1 MALLTL
7 RPMSTSSSVITY
19 TSASA
24 SDTFPLT
31 DSGKTF
37 IHIKNAGAS
46 PDNVTIVTPGTVGP
60 GLAVADLA
68 FTVTNGTERFVGPLD
83 PALYASD
90 GIATIT
96 HSFTTSVTVAVI
108 TL

>member
-7 RPMSTSSSVITY
+7 RPMSTASSVITY
-19 TSASA
+19 SAVSA
-24 SDTFPLT
+24 SDTFPL
-31 DSGKTF
+31 DGAGKTF

-46 PDNVTIVTPGTVGP
+46 PDNVTIVTSGTVGP
-60 GLAVADLA
+60 GLAIADLS
-68 FTVTNGTERFVGPLD
+68 FTVTNATERFVGPLD
-83 PALYASD
+83 PALYAVD

-96 HSFTTSVTVAVI
+96 HSFTTSVTCAVI

>member
-19 TSASA
+19 TAASA
-24 SDTFPLT
+24 SDTFPL
-31 DSGKTF
+31 DANGKTF
-37 IHIKNAGAS
+37 IHIKNAGGS

-60 GLAVADLA
+60 GLAVSDLT
-68 FTVTNGTERFVGPLD
+68 FTVTNATERFVGPLD
-83 PALYASD
+83 PALYAVD